1 MLRISVQSFSSLSLH
16 FSLQVDT
23 AGHKLSQQEQDVD
36 SEVLRVPV
44 AMAMTKLLL
53 ALPEEQ
59 LHVNLPKLVIAL
71 SPDRSAVVGEVER
84 CPDRKIVLIEKVKSV
99 LIEDMS

>member
-1 MLRISVQSFSSLSLH
+1 MFK
-16 FSLQVDT
+16 VDVP
-23 AGHKLSQQEQDVD
+23 GHKLSQQEQDVD

-59 LHVNLPKLVIAL
+59 LHINLPK
-71 SPDRSAVVGEVER
+71 
-84 CPDRKIVLIEKVKSV
+84 
-99 LIEDMS
+99 